1 MPIPMAAPKTAPPM
15 PWRLVS
21 REVMAVMNQPMG
33 TPMTYHMSREV
44 TIVPTTG
51 MIRIG
56 NTDWTE
62 LGTFL
67 EASFRKF
74 TT

>member
-1 MPIPMAAPKTAPPM
+1 MPMPMAAPKTAPPT
-15 PWRLVS
+15 PCRLVS

-44 TIVPTTG
+44 TAVPTTG

-62 LGTFL
+62 EGTFL
-67 EASFRKF
+67 EQSLRKF